1 MPSLFLARAACL
13 LIAATTTAAAQDLKV
28 ITWNIGGAE
37 RDADAVAMSA
47 AAMLDEVGPADILI
61 LQEIIASA
69 QVEAIADATG
79 LGHWVISDFSPP
91 EDVTNNPFASLEVA
105 ILSDTPIVSAAEW
118 DITGP
123 AANGDNFPPRP
134 SSMSVLTEEL
144 AIGIDLNTAPARG
157 FLRASIESG
166 PVVYAVHWKSS
177 RGQSC
182 NAEDL
187 GYARQ
192 REDQAHGLASDALT
206 FVDDGQTVIIGGDF
220 NIQAPGRA
228 LRVGTGRQE
237 DCMPT
242 GSCEGVC
249 GAGGLDGYDDSL
261 SVLLGLPGAQILS
274 DELGPTF
281 IGFDGDTGAIDHL
294 IVAGANAAAF
304 DKASAPTVT
313 GDAFHGSDHRP
324 VVAGAEAGL
333 GSRHNSS
340 SN

>member
-1 MPSLFLARAACL
+1 
-13 LIAATTTAAAQDLKV
+13 
-28 ITWNIGGAE
+28 
-37 RDADAVAMSA
+37 MSA
-47 AAMLDEVGPADILI
+47 AAMLDEVSPADILI
-61 LQEIIASA
+61 LQEVIASA
-69 QVEAIADATG
+69 QVEAIADAAG

-91 EDVTNNPFASLEVA
+91 EDVTVNPFASLEVA
-105 ILSDTPIVSAAEW
+105 MLSATRIVNAAEW

-123 AANGDNFPPRP
+123 AATGDNFPPRP
-134 SSMSVLTEEL
+134 SSTSVLTEDL
-144 AIGIDLNTAPARG
+144 DIGIGLNTAPAPG
-157 FLRASIESG
+157 FLRANIESG

-177 RGQSC
+177 RRQSC

-187 GYARQ
+187 GNALQ
-192 REDQAHGLASDALT
+192 REDQARGLASDALS
-206 FVDDGQTVIIGGDF
+206 FVEGGQTVTIGGDF

-228 LRVGTGRQE
+228 LRVGKGLQE

-261 SVLLGLPGAQILS
+261 SVLLGLPRARVLS

-281 IGFDGDTGAIDHL
+281 IGSDGDTGAIDHL

-304 DKASAPTVT
+304 DQASAPTVT

-324 VVAGAEAGL
+324 VVARAEAGQDPGDRVTRIKYL
-333 GSRHNSS
+333 LQEIDARLDELRTLIAD
-340 SN
+340 